1 MKINTQC
8 RYLLLLVFVSVS
20 LSIKAQI
27 KSGFWYQKSD
37 VLNSEYKKWDRVSM
51 PNAYTVYGL
60 NIDQLFD
67 KIKSAPN
74 RLLSD
79 NTNGIVVS
87 FPSADGLYEDY
98 EVFDAPVLSK
108 ELQLELSDVRSFVG
122 TSLKNKGKTIRFSI
136 SLFGLKAVIFDTDN
150 SVQYIDSLTKDRKF
164 YIAYSKND
172 IPLSE
177 TQISCL
183 TEDSEEQI
191 ASSLDARMNPAARN
205 ANDGKLRNFRLA
217 LSCTQE
223 YATYHISQA
232 GLSGASDTVKKN
244 TILAVMNDV
253 MTRVNAVYERELAVT
268 MTIVDNNRNVIFIT
282 DSFLTNDDISVLID
296 ESQFFIDAFIGEPY
310 DIGHMLSTSGS
321 GLAQVYSPC
330 TNNKA
335 RGVSSSLFGPSA
347 GYSFESTL
355 MHEMGHQFGARHTY
369 NANTCASA
377 ATASTA
383 YEPGGGT
390 TIMSYAGICGNQ
402 SNIQSQADL
411 YFHQVSLDEMW
422 SNITFG
428 NSTCAEQLSISN
440 SSPTANAGNNYT
452 IPFRTPY
459 KLVGSATD
467 DKDVALLTYCWE
479 EYDLGASNTA
489 PSDFTADGPVVRS
502 FSPSAN
508 NVRYIPRLEDY
519 VGNVNNSTS
528 WERLML
534 IGRNLNFKLTVRDND
549 IQGGQIGVDEMTIAV
564 TNSAGPFVVNSQNTF
579 DISYVGNSSQEVS
592 WNVAS
597 TNTGA
602 VNTQN
607 VNILLST
614 DGGLNFDTVL
624 LSNTPNDGNETVTL
638 PNIDAASCRIMVE
651 AVGNIFYNINRR
663 DFEIQQSLSVDD
675 FGFDNNLSIHPN
687 PNKGEFTISFDSR
700 VNNNDDVKVDVYDI
714 SGRLVYKN
722 SFSNNSISF
731 NETVNLR
738 GVASGVYI
746 ANISKGNTITSKKVI
761 IE

>member
-8 RYLLLLVFVSVS
+8 RYLFLLVFVSVS
-20 LSIKAQI
+20 MSIKAQI
-27 KSGFWYQKSD
+27 KSGFWYQTSD
-37 VLNSEYKKWDRVSM
+37 VLNSDYEKWDRVSM
-51 PNAYTVYGL
+51 PDTYTVYGL
-60 NIDQLFD
+60 NIDDLFA
-67 KIKSAPN
+67 KIESAPN
-74 RLLSD
+74 RTLSD

-87 FPSADGLYEDY
+87 FPSLDGLYEDY
-98 EVFDAPVLSK
+98 EIFDAPVLSE
-108 ELQLELSDVRSFVG
+108 ELQIELSDVRSFVG

-136 SLFGLKAVIFDTDN
+136 SLFGLKAIIFDSDN

-164 YIAYSKND
+164 YIAYSKSD

-177 TQISCL
+177 SQISCL
-183 TEDSEEQI
+183 TEDSQDQI
-191 ASSLDARMNPAARN
+191 SSSLDEGINSAARN

-223 YATYHISQA
+223 YATYHVNQA
-232 GLSGASDTVKKN
+232 GLNTASDAIKKN
-244 TILAVMNDV
+244 AILAVMNDV

-282 DSFLTNDDISVLID
+282 DSFLTNDDISELIN
-296 ESQFFIDAFIGEPY
+296 ESQFYIDAFIGEPY

-321 GLAQVYSPC
+321 GLAQLFSPC

-335 RGVSSSLFGPSA
+335 RAVSSSLSGPPT
-347 GYSFESTL
+347 GYGFESTL
-355 MHEMGHQFGARHTY
+355 MHEMGHQYGAYHTY
-369 NANTCASA
+369 NSNTCAGPS
-377 ATASTA
+377 TSSTA

-390 TIMSYAGICGNQ
+390 TIMSYAGICGST

-411 YFHQVSLDEMW
+411 YFHQASLTEMW
-422 SNITFG
+422 SNINFG
-428 NSTCAEQLSISN
+428 NSTCAEQLSIAN
-440 SSPTANAGNNYT
+440 SSPTSNAGNDYT

-467 DKDVALLTYCWE
+467 DKDVDFLTYCWE
-479 EYDLGASNTA
+479 EYDLGVTSAA

-502 FSPSAN
+502 YSPSAN

-519 VGNVNNSTS
+519 VGNVNTS
-528 WERLML
+528 SDWERLML
-534 IGRNLNFKLTVRDND
+534 VERDLNFRLTVRDND
-549 IQGGQIGVDEMTIAV
+549 IQGGQTSVDEMNISL
-564 TNSAGPFVVNSQNTF
+564 TNSAGPFVVTSQNTF
-579 DISYVGNSSQEVS
+579 NTVYVGNSSQEVA
-592 WNVAS
+592 WNVAL
-597 TNTGA
+597 TNTGV

-614 DGGLNFDTVL
+614 DGGLTFDTVL
-624 LSNTPNDGNETVTL
+624 LSNTPNDGSEMVTL
-638 PNIDAASCRIMVE
+638 PNIDASSCRIMVE

-663 DFEIQQSLSVDD
+663 DFEIEQSLGVDD
-675 FGFDNNLSIHPN
+675 FGFDSNLSIHPN

-722 SFSNNSISF
+722 SFSNNSVRFS
-731 NETVNLR
+731 ETVNLR

-746 ANISKGNTITSKKVI
+746 TNISQGNNVTSKKVI